1 MLINQLLSLN
11 IDGIKDDD
19 TILWKDVGIKDDD
32 TILWKDVRELTL
44 GGLAEF
50 SSSVNNLKELPFDR
64 LPLSA
69 KSIVTG
75 KYINK
80 YYYYNNFLLILLI
93 TKKSYY

>member
-1 MLINQLLSLN
+1 MLNLLILLLLILINQLLSLN
-11 IDGIKDDD
+11 IDGIEYNRN
-19 TILWKDVGIKDDD
+19 IKDDD

-80 YYYYNNFLLILLI
+80 YYYYN
-93 TKKSYY
+93 YY

>member
-1 MLINQLLSLN
+1 MLNLLILLLLMLINQLLSLN
-11 IDGIKDDD
+11 ID
-19 TILWKDVGIKDDD
+19 GIKDDD

>member
-1 MLINQLLSLN
+1 MLNLLILLLLILINQLLSLN
-11 IDGIKDDD
+11 IDGIEYNRN
-19 TILWKDVGIKDDD
+19 IKDDD

-50 SSSVNNLKELPFDR
+50 SGSVNNLKELPFDR
-64 LPLSA
+64 LPLSS

-80 YYYYNNFLLILLI
+80 YYYYN
-93 TKKSYY
+93 YY